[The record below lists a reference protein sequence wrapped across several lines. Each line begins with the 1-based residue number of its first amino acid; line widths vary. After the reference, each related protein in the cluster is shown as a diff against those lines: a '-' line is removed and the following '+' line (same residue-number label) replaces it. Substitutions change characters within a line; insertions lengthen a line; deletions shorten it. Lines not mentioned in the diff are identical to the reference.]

1 MYLIYNL
8 FLSVIFILLF
18 PCLFIWAIAGKHG
31 VLERLGRI
39 PNGSRGKFASKEV
52 LWFHAASVGE
62 IKLLSCIVSRIKRRN
77 PACSIVVSTL
87 TKAGRSE
94 GERSLRGVDLFFYL
108 PVDLPIFTRKVLE
121 KLNPSALVLVETEV
135 WPNLIRQAKIS
146 GARVVLINGR
156 FSLRSFE
163 RYFKLR
169 SFFSSVF
176 SWYDLFCMRTEKD
189 AQRLMLLG
197 ADPEKVRV
205 IGNLKFDMDLAEHQS
220 LDHHKLR
227 TDLGIPRSSRIVV
240 AGSTEQGEERMVLDA
255 FKKLKGQHPDLRLI
269 LAPRHLSRI
278 RQVEDDLIES
288 GLQYRKRT
296 EIAKGSQAG
305 TDLDVVLLDT
315 IGELF
320 GLYSIAEVA
329 FVGGSLIP
337 FGGHNVLEPAM
348 HSVPV
353 LFGPH
358 TDHFQESSKLLLESG
373 GGMMIKDSQE
383 LFLKM
388 TELLQNEDKRK
399 KMGEMAHDLIKR
411 HQGSSDK
418 TVDLLLD
425 LIKRN

>member
-31 VLERLGRI
+31 VLERLGKL
-39 PNGSRGKFASKEV
+39 PNGSKGKFASKEV

-62 IKLLSCIVSRIKRRN
+62 IKLLSTIVSRVKRRN
-77 PACSIVVSTL
+77 PACAIVVSTL
-87 TKAGRSE
+87 TKAGKSE
-94 GERSLRGVDLFFYL
+94 GERSLKGVDLFFYL
-108 PVDLPIFTRKVLE
+108 PVDLPIFTRKVFE
-121 KLNPSALVLVETEV
+121 KLNPSLLVLVETEV

-146 GARVVLINGR
+146 GARLVLINGR
-156 FSLRSFE
+156 FSPRSFE

-169 SFFSSVF
+169 SFFSPVF
-176 SWYDLFCMRTEKD
+176 SLYDLFCMRTEKD

-197 ADPEKVRV
+197 ADPRKVRV
-205 IGNLKFDMDLAEHQS
+205 IGNLKFDTDLTEHQR

-227 TDLGIPRSSRIVV
+227 TDLGIPTSSRIVV
-240 AGSTEQGEERMVLDA
+240 AGSTEPGEEKMVLNA
-255 FKKLKGQHPDLRLI
+255 FKKLKGQHPDLLLI

-288 GLQYRKRT
+288 GLKYRRRT
-296 EIAKGSQAG
+296 QIAENSQAERN
-305 TDLDVVLLDT
+305 LDVVLLDT

-320 GLYSIAEVA
+320 ALYSIAEVA

-337 FGGHNVLEPAM
+337 FGGHNILEPAM

-358 TDHFQESSKLLLESG
+358 MDHFKESSELLGKSG
-373 GGMMIKDSQE
+373 GGILIKDTEE
-383 LFLKM
+383 LHLKIS
-388 TELLQNEDKRK
+388 ELLKDDENRRK
-399 KMGEMAHDLIKR
+399 VGQMAFDFIKR
-411 HQGSSDK
+411 QQGSSDK
-418 TVDLLLD
+418 TVDLILN
-425 LIKRN
+425 LINES